1 MIIGILG
8 MPLTGKTTLFNL
20 LTSQRK
26 QTDTFL
32 SPKTKNIGVVK
43 IVDDRL
49 DYLSSLHQDKKTIYA
64 TLEIVDIPGISADI
78 PEKQKQEIFSQIQNT
93 DALLIIIRVFQD
105 EAVPGDNNPVQQLE
119 NLVYEIILR
128 DLELIENRINRLAPD
143 KRKLTIQEENEKRI
157 LTRCEQHLSENSL
170 LVNLSLSEEE
180 LRILSGYD
188 FFSLKPIIVVANLD
202 EEQLHQNKFPEQE
215 RFYQLLREY
224 QMACISISGKIEMEI
239 NELED
244 EEKTLFLEE
253 LGLKESGIQRLT
265 HTLYQHLGLI
275 SFFTIGKDEIKA
287 WTIRRGTTAVK
298 AAGKVHSDIER
309 GFIRAE
315 IVDFNNFKDLGSM
328 QKVKEKGLLKVE
340 GKEYLIED
348 GNIVFFRFNV

>member
-8 MPLTGKTTLFNL
+8 MPLSGKTTLFNL

-26 QTDTFL
+26 QTDSFL

-49 DYLSSLHQDKKTIYA
+49 DYLSSFHQDKKTIYA
-64 TLEIVDIPGISADI
+64 TLEIVDIPGISSEI
-78 PEKQKQEIFSQIQNT
+78 PDKQKQEIFSQIQNT
-93 DALLIIIRVFQD
+93 DALLIIIRVFED

-128 DLELIENRINRLAPD
+128 DLELIENRVNRLAPD

-170 LVNLSLSEEE
+170 LVNLSLGEEE

-224 QMACISISGKIEMEI
+224 QMACISISGKTEMEI

-244 EEKTLFLEE
+244 EEKILFLEE
-253 LGLKESGIQRLT
+253 LGFKESGIQRLT

-287 WTIRRGTTAVK
+287 WTIRRGTTAVR
-298 AAGKVHSDIER
+298 AAGKVHSDMER

-315 IVDFNNFKDLGSM
+315 IVDFNNFKELGSM
-328 QKVKEKGLLKVE
+328 QKVKERGLLKVE

-348 GNIVFFRFNV
+348 GNIVYFRFNV

>member
-244 EEKTLFLEE
+244 EEKILFLEE

>member
-8 MPLTGKTTLFNL
+8 MPLSGKTTLFNL

-26 QTDTFL
+26 QMDSFL
-32 SPKTKNIGVVK
+32 STKSKNIGVIK
-43 IVDDRL
+43 IIDDRL
-49 DYLSSLHQDKKTIYA
+49 DYLSSLHQDKKTIYV
-64 TLEIVDIPGISADI
+64 TLEIVDIPGISTEI

-93 DALLIIIRVFQD
+93 DALLIVIRVFED
-105 EAVPGDNNPVQQLE
+105 ETIPGDNNPVQQLE

-157 LTRCEQHLSENSL
+157 LARCEQHLSDNSL

-180 LRILSGYD
+180 LKMLSGYG
-188 FFSLKPIIVVANLD
+188 FFSLKPIIVVLNLD
-202 EEQLHQNKFPEQE
+202 EEQLRHNKFSHQE
-215 RFYQLLREY
+215 KFYQLLREY

-239 NELED
+239 NELEE
-244 EEKTLFLEE
+244 EEKLLFLEE
-253 LGLKESGIQRLT
+253 LGFKESGIQRLT
-265 HTLYQHLGLI
+265 QTLYQHLGLI

-287 WTIRRGTTAVK
+287 WTLRRGTTALK
-298 AAGKVHSDIER
+298 AAGKVHSDMER